1 MLKKYFLFMML
12 TCLSFLGICYA
23 QTTNI
28 PDPEFEQALIDL
40 GIDSDGVV
48 NQEVLTADISG
59 VSTLN
64 VNSKNI
70 SDLTGIEDFSSLV
83 FLDCSNN
90 ELSTLNVNENKNLE
104 ELICFFNK
112 LTLLQVSGASALEIL
127 KCENNALSGLD
138 VSLNKNLSLLNCNGN
153 ELENLNVS
161 GANRLTDLECIGNN
175 LSAIDI
181 SNNPEIINFRC
192 SDNLLSTLDISKN
205 TGLQYFYCDRNQ
217 LSSINLSS
225 NPMLL
230 ELDCHDNRIN
240 VLDVGFNT
248 DIVIL
253 RCHENNIE
261 QLDLSRHPSVKV
273 IECQDNDLIDFNLK
287 NGNNDLITEFN
298 CRDNADLYCVQ
309 VDNANYSQS
318 NWSQKDPWTFF
329 SEDCTA
335 PVLPPVAVDDT
346 YDTMTNTQ
354 LNVSAANGVLS
365 NDSDPQGIELTAVL
379 NGDVSNGILI
389 LNPDGSFTYTPVSV
403 FTGTDSFT
411 YLNNNG
417 SLNSAT
423 ATVKINIEGRTDLS
437 FIEIPNAFT
446 PNGDGIND
454 FFKPVYSG
462 MRIVRMEIYNTWG
475 NLIYA
480 EENEDL
486 KGWNGFVQN
495 KPAENGNYLYKISA
509 LTNLDEEILEEDIFS
524 LIR

>member
-1 MLKKYFLFMML
+1 MLLS
-12 TCLSFLGICYA
+12 CLSLYGICIA

-40 GIDSDGVV
+40 GIDSDGTV

-59 VSTLN
+59 ISSLD
-64 VNSKNI
+64 VNSRNI
-70 SDLTGIEDFSSLV
+70 SDLSGIEDFSSLT

-90 ELSTLNVNENKNLE
+90 ELTVLNLNENKNLT

-112 LTLLQVSGASALEIL
+112 LTLLQVSGAGALEIL
-127 KCENNALSGLD
+127 KCENNVLTGLD
-138 VSLNKNLSLLNCNGN
+138 VSQNKNLSLLNCSGN
-153 ELENLNVS
+153 ELEKLNVN

-175 LSAIDI
+175 LSSIDI
-181 SNNPEIINFRC
+181 SGNPEIINFRC
-192 SDNLLSTLDISKN
+192 SDNLLSTLDVGN
-205 TGLQYFYCDRNQ
+205 NPGLQDFYCDRNQ
-217 LSSINLSS
+217 LSSIDLSN
-225 NPMLL
+225 NPLL
-230 ELDCHDNRIN
+230 RKLDCHDNRIRL
-240 VLDVGFNT
+240 LDLSFNT
-248 DIVIL
+248 DLSLI

-261 QLDLSRHPSVKV
+261 QLDLSGHPFIEV
-273 IECQDNDLIDFNLK
+273 IECHDNELIEFNLK

-298 CRDNADLYCVQ
+298 SGNNPDLYCVQ

-329 SEDCTA
+329 SEDCSSA
-335 PVLPPVAVDDT
+335 VLPPVAVDDS
-346 YDTMTNTQ
+346 YQAMINGQ
-354 LNVSAANGVLS
+354 LILTEANGVLS
-365 NDSDPQGIELTAVL
+365 NDSDPQDLALTAEQMS
-379 NGDVSNGILI
+379 NVSNGILI
-389 LNPDGSFTYTPVSV
+389 WRSDGSFTYTPVSN

-411 YLNNNG
+411 YRNNNG
-417 SLNSAT
+417 SLNSAI
-423 ATVKINIEGRTDLS
+423 ATVTINIQGSTKVS
-437 FIEIPNAFT
+437 FLETPNAFT

-480 EENEDL
+480 EENENL
-486 KGWNGFVQN
+486 NGWNGFVQN

-509 LTNLDEEILEEDIFS
+509 LTNLNEEVFEEDIFT